1 MPREGEEDSQK
12 AEKNSTQKNQCI
24 GVSRGGRSTK
34 IHAVVDALGNPIHVQ
49 LSAGN
54 VHDVKVA
61 QEMLEA
67 VKLRPGMAVL
77 ADKAYG
83 KWELREYIANHGADF
98 CIPPKSNESDPW
110 YVDWWLY
117 KERHLVETF
126 FLKLKEFRRVATRYD
141 KPKLFL
147 FLRPFGIASQSAS
160 FALMTKETSIRFL
173 HSTSKVGT
181 KGGVCWN
188 DSSPIKYW

>member
-12 AEKNSTQKNQCI
+12 AEDNPTQKNQCI

-83 KWELREYIANHGADF
+83 KWELREFIANIGADF

-110 YVDWWLY
+110 FVDWWLY
-117 KERHLVETF
+117 KERHLVERA
-126 FLKLKEFRRVATRYD
+126 L
-141 KPKLFL
+141 PKFCVNLQDDVEYL
-147 FLRPFGIASQSAS
+147 LDGYAARIYHCGRIAY
-160 FALMTKETSIRFL
+160 
-173 HSTSKVGT
+173 
-181 KGGVCWN
+181 C
-188 DSSPIKYW
+188 

>member
-12 AEKNSTQKNQCI
+12 AEKNATQKNQCI

-83 KWELREYIANHGADF
+83 KWELREFIANLGADF

-110 YVDWWLY
+110 YVDW
-117 KERHLVETF
+117 
-126 FLKLKEFRRVATRYD
+126 
-141 KPKLFL
+141 
-147 FLRPFGIASQSAS
+147 
-160 FALMTKETSIRFL
+160 
-173 HSTSKVGT
+173 
-181 KGGVCWN
+181 
-188 DSSPIKYW
+188 

>member
-12 AEKNSTQKNQCI
+12 AEENPTQKNQCI
-24 GVSRGGRSTK
+24 GVSRGGRSIK

-83 KWELREYIANHGADF
+83 KWELREYIANHDADF

-141 KPKLFL
+141 KL
-147 FLRPFGIASQSAS
+147 AD
-160 FALMTKETSIRFL
+160 RFL
-173 HSTSKVGT
+173 AFVHLA
-181 KGGVCWN
+181 C
-188 DSSPIKYW
+188 IRILLA

>member
-67 VKLRPGMAVL
+67 VKPRPGMAVL

-83 KWELREYIANHGADF
+83 KWELREYIANHDADF

-141 KPKLFL
+141 KLADHFL
-147 FLRPFGIASQSAS
+147 AFVHLAC
-160 FALMTKETSIRFL
+160 IRIL
-173 HSTSKVGT
+173 LV
-181 KGGVCWN
+181 
-188 DSSPIKYW
+188 

>member
-12 AEKNSTQKNQCI
+12 AEKNAAQKNQCI

-49 LSAGN
+49 LSTGN

-98 CIPPKSNESDPW
+98 CIPPKNNESDP
-110 YVDWWLY
+110 
-117 KERHLVETF
+117 
-126 FLKLKEFRRVATRYD
+126 
-141 KPKLFL
+141 
-147 FLRPFGIASQSAS
+147 
-160 FALMTKETSIRFL
+160 
-173 HSTSKVGT
+173 
-181 KGGVCWN
+181 
-188 DSSPIKYW
+188 